1 MIFLLII
8 INILKPFWLICRHF
22 RLPSYQFKAITF
34 LAQAILAQAVTI
46 LAQVLFKSS
55 LFLAQSRQ
63 IFGAVACSSRS
74 WRADGGKEA
83 NGVKQK
89 MHRPNGLN
97 KKDASTPIGFLYTI
111 SLAAIVCQRP
121 HAPALNGS

>member
-1 MIFLLII
+1 M
-8 INILKPFWLICRHF
+8 LKPFRLICRHF
-22 RLPSYQFKAITF
+22 RLPSYQFKAITI

-63 IFGAVACSSRS
+63 IFGAMACSSRS

-83 NGVKQK
+83 NGVKTK
-89 MHRPNGLN
+89 N
-97 KKDASTPIGFLYTI
+97 A
-111 SLAAIVCQRP
+111 
-121 HAPALNGS
+121 